1 MLERITSKLRM
12 PDGTINPW
20 VIAITVTLAT
30 FMEVLDTS
38 IANVALPHIRG
49 SLSASSDEATWVLT
63 SYLVSNAIV
72 LPLSGWLSSLV
83 GRKRFYMS
91 CVVVFTLSSF
101 LCGFA
106 HSLGMLVFF
115 RILQGAGGGGLQP
128 SEQAILNDTFPLA
141 KRGMAFAVYGI
152 AVVVAPTIGPWLG
165 GFITDN
171 YSWRWIF
178 YINVPVGII
187 SIVLTYLLV
196 SDPPYM
202 KRVNLKQ
209 GFRIDYVGL
218 GLISLGLAS
227 MQIVLDKGQ
236 REDWFASGFI
246 RVFFGLMLIGV
257 IAGVIWE
264 LRTKDP
270 VVDFKMLKN
279 RNFAIATIAM
289 FFLGFVLYASTMLIP
304 EMLQELLGYPAEMA
318 GLALSPGGALIM
330 LSMPLVGFLVSKVD
344 TRLLI
349 MFGCTISASA
359 LFVMAGWNLQLDFR
373 HAVLGRM
380 MQAFGL
386 AFLFI
391 PINVSAFAY
400 VPRELTNMG
409 TGIINLARNIGAS
422 VGLATVTT
430 LLERRTQAHQARLME
445 GVNSMN
451 PAYNNMVNG
460 TAATLVTHG
469 ASASQ
474 ATAQAHGMVLGMV
487 QRQAAMMAFLD
498 NFKLLGIIFF
508 AVIPIMVLLKRPK
521 MQGGA
526 IPVH

>member
-1 MLERITSKLRM
+1 MLEKITSKLRM
-12 PDGTINPW
+12 PDGSINPW

-49 SLSASSDEATWVLT
+49 SLSASADEATWVLT

-72 LPLSGWLSSLV
+72 LPLSGWLSSLI

-91 CVVVFTLSSF
+91 CVIVFTLSSF

-106 HSLGMLVFF
+106 HSLGMLVVF

-165 GFITDN
+165 GYITDN

-178 YINVPVGII
+178 YINIPVGVL
-187 SIVLTYLLV
+187 SILLTYLLV

-227 MQIVLDKGQ
+227 MQIILDKGQ

-246 RVFFGLMLIGV
+246 RTFGVLMLVGLV
-257 IAGVIWE
+257 AGVIWE

-270 VVDFKMLKN
+270 VVDFKMLKD
-279 RNFAIATIAM
+279 RNFAIATLAM

-330 LSMPLVGFLVSKVD
+330 LTMPVVGFLVSKVD
-344 TRLLI
+344 TRYLI
-349 MFGCTISASA
+349 TFGCTISASS
-359 LFVMAGWNLQLDFR
+359 LLVMAGWNLQLDFR

-391 PINVSAFAY
+391 PINVSAFSY

-430 LLERRTQAHQARLME
+430 LLERRTQAHQARLMDH
-445 GVNSMN
+445 VNSMN
-451 PAYNNMVNG
+451 PALHNMVNG
-460 TAATLVTHG
+460 TAGTLMTHG
-469 ASASQ
+469 ASSSQ
-474 ATAQAHGMVLGMV
+474 ASAQAHGMILNLI
-487 QRQAAMMAFLD
+487 QRQATMMAFLD

-508 AVIPIMVLLKRPK
+508 AVIPIMVMMKKPR
-521 MQGGA
+521 MGGNV
-526 IPVH
+526 PVH